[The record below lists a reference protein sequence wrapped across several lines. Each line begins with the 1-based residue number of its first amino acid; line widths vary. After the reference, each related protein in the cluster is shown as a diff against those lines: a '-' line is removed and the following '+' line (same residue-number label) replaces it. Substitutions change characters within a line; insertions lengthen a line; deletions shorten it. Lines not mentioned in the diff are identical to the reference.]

1 MIFKVLAL
9 VLALLGYY
17 LSPYGPVSAESPR
30 NNPGGEQALRGD
42 MYRGMVTRVADGD
55 TVTVKTDNGATH
67 KIRLHAVDAPE
78 LNQAGGE
85 QSKRWLTQ
93 TVMNQAVKVLVSNT
107 DRYKRHVAKLL
118 LPGQSCEGA
127 LCEGD
132 GDVNLA
138 AIEAGH
144 AWWYREFARTQTP
157 ADRTLYEQ
165 AEQQARANKSGLWQ
179 GPNPQAPWQWRAD
192 QRRKN

>member
-17 LSPYGPVSAESPR
+17 LSPYGPVSAESPEKTAS
-30 NNPGGEQALRGD
+30 EQAMRGD
-42 MYRGMVTRVADGD
+42 MYLGKVTRVADGD
-55 TVTVKTDNGATH
+55 TVTVKTDNGSTH
-67 KIRLHAVDAPE
+67 KIRLHAIDAPE

-85 QSKRWLTQ
+85 QSRRWLTQ
-93 TVMNQAVKVLVSNT
+93 TVLNQSVKVLVSNT
-107 DRYKRHVAKLL
+107 DRYKRHVAKLV
-118 LPGQSCEGA
+118 LPGLPCEAA

-132 GDVNLA
+132 VDVNLA

-157 ADRTLYEQ
+157 ADRVLYEK
-165 AEQQARANKSGLWQ
+165 AEQQARASNAGLWQ
-179 GPNPQAPWQWRAD
+179 NPYPQAPWQWRAD
-192 QRRKN
+192 QRKKP

>member
-17 LSPYGPVSAESPR
+17 LSPYGPVSAEPPQNTSR
-30 NNPGGEQALRGD
+30 ERAMRGD
-42 MYRGMVTRVADGD
+42 IYYGKVTRVADGD

-78 LNQAGGE
+78 LSQAGGE
-85 QSKRWLTQ
+85 QSRRWL
-93 TVMNQAVKVLVSNT
+93 NQLVANENVKVVVSNT
-107 DRYKRHVAKLL
+107 DRYKRHVAKLV
-118 LPGQSCEGA
+118 LPGQPCEVA

-132 GDVNLA
+132 VDVNLA

-157 ADRTLYEQ
+157 TDRALYEQ
-165 AEQQARANKSGLWQ
+165 AEQQARANRMGLWQ
-179 GPNPQAPWQWRAD
+179 GLNPQAPWQWRSD
-192 QRRKN
+192 QRKKP